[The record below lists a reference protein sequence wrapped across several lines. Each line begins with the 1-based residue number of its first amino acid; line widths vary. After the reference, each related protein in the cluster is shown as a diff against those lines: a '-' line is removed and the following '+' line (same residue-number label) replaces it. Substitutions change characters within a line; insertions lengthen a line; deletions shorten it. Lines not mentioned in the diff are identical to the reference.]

1 LLLLPEILNIPGER
15 FFAPTDVGD
24 PMLTLF
30 FIIGVLLLICIGI
43 IFYATRNKR
52 IIIIS
57 SLILIILS
65 LSLYHYLGNSQG
77 VKNSILLQAF
87 NNNQQEVLPELL
99 QGLQKQLK
107 QHPDDPIT
115 LVLLGK
121 IYFTLGDYPQAS
133 KTFAQAYALLPD
145 DLDLLIDYVTAD
157 YLAKDGK
164 FDPQLTALWETLLEQ
179 MPKDSELYQELTLI
193 YETAHKQ

>member
-1 LLLLPEILNIPGER
+1 
-15 FFAPTDVGD
+15 
-24 PMLTLF
+24 MLTLF

>member
-1 LLLLPEILNIPGER
+1 MI
-15 FFAPTDVGD
+15 
-24 PMLTLF
+24 TLF
-30 FIIGVLLLICIGI
+30 FIIGTLLFTSIGI
-43 IFYATRNKR
+43 IFYATRNKK

-57 SLILIILS
+57 SLILMILS
-65 LSLYHYLGNSQG
+65 LSLYHYLGNAQG

-121 IYFTLGDYPQAS
+121 IYFTLQDYAQAS
-133 KTFAQAYALLPD
+133 KIFAQAYALLPE
-145 DLDLLIDYVTAD
+145 DLDVLVEYATAD

-164 FDPQLTALWETLLEQ
+164 FDPQLTALWETLLLK

-193 YETAHKQ
+193 YETAHKK